1 MKSVTKRHLS
11 SAACILIFLSFLLSG
26 CQNTALSDPVQ
37 VTGYKLNT
45 YVAVSAY
52 TTGGH
57 KTSELKEIL
66 NEALRIC
73 DTYELMFSRTNPD
86 SILYKLNDGQITT
99 VPHELGELISYG
111 IQYADMSDGAFDI
124 TIGSVSS
131 LWDFTSDNPAVPDD
145 SDIQN
150 ALSYV
155 DYTRLKLTENND
167 GTYSSY
173 QNVEYLLNNNYHS
186 FKGKLVC
193 AGYDYND
200 DNAQSAIIKIYGD
213 GNLLYT
219 SPPMSNGTK
228 AVDFDIDISNYKV
241 LKINADIPN
250 LIHGYYQTNVGIV
263 DARLEK
269 K

>member
-1 MKSVTKRHLS
+1 MFKTKKSRTILVLLALVLTLSVTVFAKQATETIS
-11 SAACILIFLSFLLSG
+11 VMYDNIKILIDG
-26 CQNTALSDPVQ
+26 VEYTAKDANGNVIEPFIYNGTTYLPV
-37 VTGYKLNT
+37 
-45 YVAVSAY
+45 
-52 TTGGH
+52 
-57 KTSELKEIL
+57 
-66 NEALRIC
+66 R
-73 DTYELMFSRTNPD
+73 
-86 SILYKLNDGQITT
+86 
-99 VPHELGELISYG
+99 G
-111 IQYADMSDGAFDI
+111 IANAFDKNVDWEPQTSTVI
-124 TIGSVSS
+124 LGSKNYDW
-131 LWDFTSDNPAVPDD
+131 LDQMGYANYETSGNENTLTAWETGATATDGIKYDRG
-145 SDIQN
+145 IKF
-150 ALSYV
+150 
-155 DYTRLKLTENND
+155 RLGYNRGVKENND
-167 GTYSSY
+167 GTSSSY

-241 LKINADIPN
+241 LKIKADIPN
-250 LIHGYYQTNVGIV
+250 LIYGYYQTNVGIV